1 MDALAMIHTWLYKGT
16 WTDDVIIMFVTM
28 GNGRNL
34 SFYFDGH
41 IKEFEGPLRLEQLP
55 NSWELVE

>member
-1 MDALAMIHTWLYKGT
+1 MIHTWLYKGT